1 MTFASLTNAGNSPGD
16 DLGVRLS
23 GPACVVVLLIA
34 CLAFSF
40 YDEHTVMREL
50 ASGVTASAPERA
62 HGTDSPK
69 VHPDSG
75 METSPDAARALAN
88 DLSSC
93 AHSSTG
99 DSVFC

>member
-40 YDEHTVMREL
+40 YDERTVMREL
-50 ASGVTASAPERA
+50 ASGVTANAPERA
-62 HGTDSPK
+62 HGTGLASPK

-75 METSPDAARALAN
+75 KETSSDAARAA
-88 DLSSC
+88 
-93 AHSSTG
+93 
-99 DSVFC
+99 